1 MNVLDGFTNLA
12 TMPGPTI
19 ATVGNF
25 DGVHIGHQ
33 RIFARVRERA
43 AALGFPAVAVSF
55 DPHPLTI
62 LAPPRAPRMI
72 LTRRQKTEILAELG
86 VNTLVFLPF
95 TAGIARMEPESFIE
109 EFLVRVLRIHE
120 LYIGV
125 DFRFGLE
132 RRGDL
137 GLLQRFGAARGFA
150 VESVEIVLHNGER
163 VSASLIRKA
172 LARGDVRPAREM
184 MGRPY
189 VAIGEVVRGAGR
201 GRTQGSP
208 TANLAVE
215 NEMLPGTGVYIT
227 RAELAGRSHPSLTNI
242 GTRPTFEGAGF
253 AVETW
258 LPDFSGDLY
267 GQTLRVAFLERLRD
281 EIKFPSSAAL
291 QEQIAHDLASMRA
304 YFAGRNP

>member
-1 MNVLDGFTNLA
+1 VNVLDGFTDLVP
-12 TMPGPTI
+12 MPGPTV

-43 AALGFPAVAVSF
+43 AALGIPAVAVSF

-72 LTRRQKTEILAELG
+72 LTRRQKTEILAGLG
-86 VNTLVFLPF
+86 VDTLVFLPF
-95 TAGIARMEPESFIE
+95 TAEIARMEPESFIE
-109 EFLVRVLRIHE
+109 EFLARVLRIHE

-137 GLLQRFGAARGFA
+137 DLLQRFGAARGFA
-150 VESVEIVLHNGER
+150 VESVEIVLHNDER

-172 LARGDVRPAREM
+172 LARGDVRSAREM

-215 NEMLPGTGVYIT
+215 NEMVPGTGVYIT
-227 RAELAGRSHPSLTNI
+227 QAELAGRSHPSLTNI

-267 GQTLRVAFLERLRD
+267 GQSLRVAFLERLRD
-281 EIKFPSSAAL
+281 EIKFPSPAAL
-291 QEQIAHDLASMRA
+291 QEQIARDLASMRA
-304 YFAGRNP
+304 YFVRRNP